1 MFQNAYQ
8 TWLERTNCSV
18 KSEASNV
25 LNLCALPTNLVYR
38 VQSLSSA
45 PVIVLS
51 SETTKLKKSKW
62 ISNRNSYNSVAQNF
76 SLRFSVQYM
85 TNVFFFNFFL
95 IYQSVSSSK
104 KLSQFPKYVSE
115 NTNKQTIYSWI
126 FKYLYYITKRT
137 IESRMFVGVVALINT
152 FLFHSSDLNQF
163 SSTSEN
169 NIIFNLTFRKF
180 NFELNK

>member
-1 MFQNAYQ
+1 
-8 TWLERTNCSV
+8 
-18 KSEASNV
+18 
-25 LNLCALPTNLVYR
+25 
-38 VQSLSSA
+38 
-45 PVIVLS
+45 
-51 SETTKLKKSKW
+51 
-62 ISNRNSYNSVAQNF
+62 
-76 SLRFSVQYM
+76 M